1 MCVQK
6 KIAYILLS
14 YDAHHS
20 GVYNKILDQI
30 SFWRS
35 SGYIVQLFVITDLGS
50 VEKWKSIDEQAV
62 VLTDSNFLKKLCNR
76 INVAKLAIATR
87 PTMIYLR
94 DSFPIRIPKS
104 KIPVIVE
111 IQSLMGQELRN
122 RSWIRYFLFTI
133 LKKPTYANISGAVFV
148 TQELL
153 KINELQ
159 LSNHI
164 PKIEIG
170 NSINLERI
178 TPLPSRRD
186 EQQGLFFVGSP
197 NQPWHGVLEL
207 IDFARDNPEINVHI
221 VGQIGEKTVSNL
233 YFYGKLD
240 ADGYRTVADKCI
252 AGVGSL
258 NLKLNKMNQASSL
271 KVREYLALG
280 LPVILKYQDSD
291 LDGADPFVLQL
302 PNDGRSLTDFS
313 AEIKAFLDRWA
324 TKRVPRSEIFKV
336 DVQTKEV
343 IRLEFME
350 EVLLKVATDKMPGG

>member
-20 GVYNKILDQI
+20 GVYNKILDQV

-62 VLTDSNFLKKLCNR
+62 VLSDSNFLKKLSNR
-76 INVAKLAIATR
+76 INLAKLAIATR

-122 RSWIRYFLFTI
+122 RSRIGFILFTI
-133 LKKPTYANISGAVFV
+133 LKKPIYTKISGAVFV
-148 TQELL
+148 TKELL
-153 KINELQ
+153 EINEVK
-159 LSNHI
+159 LSSEI

-178 TPLPSRRD
+178 APLPPRQ
-186 EQQGLFFVGSP
+186 EQQHGIFFVGSP

-207 IDFARDNPEINVHI
+207 IDFARNNPEINVHI
-221 VGQIGEKTVSNL
+221 VGQIGKRTVSNL

-240 ADGYRTVADKCI
+240 ADGYRAVADRCI

-258 NLKLNKMNQASSL
+258 NLKLNKMNQTSSL

-313 AEIKAFLDRWA
+313 AEIKAFLDIWA

-350 EVLLKVATDKMPGG
+350 EVMLKVATDKMPGG